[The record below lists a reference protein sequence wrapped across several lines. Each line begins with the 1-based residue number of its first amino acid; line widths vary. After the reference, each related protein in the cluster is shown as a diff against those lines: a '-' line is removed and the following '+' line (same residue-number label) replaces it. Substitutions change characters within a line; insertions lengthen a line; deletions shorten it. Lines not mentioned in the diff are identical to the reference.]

1 MLRGPRG
8 NPHETRRRKPCR
20 STGLNRRHGTV
31 RLRTRLPSRWRLTAW
46 IALVIVAAVWATACD
61 GASTADSPVPRVSC
75 VNASAKWYQWELPEF
90 WQNADADDVRGILA
104 CISVGER
111 DTLGRT
117 PLHLAAT
124 YGADRSVIA
133 LLLERRADIE
143 ARDNYGD
150 TPLHTAIASDRL
162 DVLVVL
168 LENGA
173 DIEARD
179 DFGDTPLHNAARA
192 SKPDF
197 VAVLLDFGAEIEAR
211 DELDNTPLEEAAEHG
226 DAATMSVLLDRGAE
240 VGDLYWSKP
249 SLRMVIDE
257 RQTGT

>member
-1 MLRGPRG
+1 ML
-8 NPHETRRRKPCR
+8 
-20 STGLNRRHGTV
+20 
-31 RLRTRLPSRWRLTAW
+31 
-46 IALVIVAAVWATACD
+46 AAFWATACN
-61 GASTADSPVPRVSC
+61 GASRPDPPIPRVPC

-117 PLHLAAT
+117 PLHLVAS
-124 YGADRSVIA
+124 YGANRSVVGV
-133 LLLERRADIE
+133 LLERGADID

-162 DVLVVL
+162 DVAVVL

-173 DIEARD
+173 DVDARD
-179 DFGDTPLHNAARA
+179 DFGDTPLHTAARVSKA
-192 SKPDF
+192 SA
-197 VAVLLDFGAEIEAR
+197 VEVLLDFGADIEAK

-249 SLRMVIDE
+249 SLRLVIDE